1 MEALNVV
8 EEEMK
13 DPEVEEQEEKD
24 EAIVADVEIT
34 DDEDEEKEEAIVTD
48 VEITDDEEE
57 EKEEAIVA
65 DEEDEMEEE
74 VEQETPEQIE
84 GTVTIPKLQN
94 KVM

>member
-1 MEALNVV
+1 MRLAQKRQPFSRKLSLATMEALNVV

-13 DPEVEEQEEKD
+13 DPEV
-24 EAIVADVEIT
+24 
-34 DDEDEEKEEAIVTD
+34 
-48 VEITDDEEE
+48 EEE

-84 GTVTIPKLQN
+84 GTVTIPNCRIKLCN
-94 KVM
+94 EINLC